1 MRVRLAALAVLL
13 SGVQPAKADLKD
25 YVKDIQDAERA
36 LGRVLASSN
45 GSQIRAEAAIQRNQL
60 SKIVGRSRE
69 AGKTKVCAQAANN
82 LYNIAI
88 SLAEPR
94 PQGELA
100 LDRSTSM
107 FFDTMSK
114 CEREAG
120 IHQSRQFRP

>member
-60 SKIVGRSRE
+60 SKIVE